1 MSSNTNIN
9 HTNINDTN
17 INDTNIID
25 DNVYY
30 IGNNYLNLGN
40 LNINNKKVNILLYTI
55 NKYTIIPYISFI
67 LQKHNNVLNSINKLI
82 LKNSTQFNIINELLN
97 KIDFID
103 KIYYKG
109 YYKYSNEIYLFYDY
123 TKNKKYKNFNKSSYV
138 EVTISEIINYNK
150 CFDYKINDKIVNLF
164 LKNKLLNYLEYK
176 KKILEVPEIY
186 YKYHD
191 DNCIYNIIYDD
202 FKLND
207 NNYYEFFSIDSLKK
221 NKKKYVI
228 KYIIFTGYITI
239 TNNTITNNTITN
251 NKINDDFINNYDS
264 ILIINSKTN
273 TKIINVKNF
282 NQIYFKTYYKMY

>member
-1 MSSNTNIN
+1 MSTNTIINDTIINDTNIN
-9 HTNINDTN
+9 HTNIND
-17 INDTNIID
+17 
-25 DNVYY
+25 DNAYY

-82 LKNSTQFNIINELLN
+82 LNNSTQFNIINELLN
-97 KIDFID
+97 KIYFID
-103 KIYYKG
+103 KIFYKG
-109 YYKYSNEIYLFYDY
+109 FYKYNNEIYLFYNY
-123 TKNKKYKNFNKSSYV
+123 SKKNNIIKNFNKSSYV

-164 LKNKLLNYLEYK
+164 LNNKLLNYLEYK
-176 KKILEVPEIY
+176 KNILEVPEIY

-191 DNCIYNIIYDD
+191 DINMYNIVNDD
-202 FKLND
+202 FKLN
-207 NNYYEFFSIDSLKK
+207 NNYFEFHSIDSLKK

-251 NKINDDFINNYDS
+251 NTINDDSINYFDS

-282 NQIYFKTYYKMY
+282 NQIYLQTYYKMY

>member
-1 MSSNTNIN
+1 MKFIYFIIIQKKIKIN
-9 HTNINDTN
+9 
-17 INDTNIID
+17 
-25 DNVYY
+25 
-30 IGNNYLNLGN
+30 
-40 LNINNKKVNILLYTI
+40 
-55 NKYTIIPYISFI
+55 
-67 LQKHNNVLNSINKLI
+67 
-82 LKNSTQFNIINELLN
+82 
-97 KIDFID
+97 
-103 KIYYKG
+103 
-109 YYKYSNEIYLFYDY
+109 
-123 TKNKKYKNFNKSSYV
+123 NFNKSSYV

-176 KKILEVPEIY
+176 KNILEVPEIY

-221 NKKKYVI
+221 NKKKYVN
-228 KYIIFTGYITI
+228 KYIIFTGYNTI
-239 TNNTITNNTITN
+239 TNNTITNNT
-251 NKINDDFINNYDS
+251 INDDFINNYDS

-282 NQIYFKTYYKMY
+282 NQIYFQSNYKMY

>member
-82 LKNSTQFNIINELLN
+82 LNNSTQFNIINELLN
-97 KIDFID
+97 KIYFID
-103 KIYYKG
+103 KIFYKG
-109 YYKYSNEIYLFYDY
+109 FYKYNNEIYLFYNY
-123 TKNKKYKNFNKSSYV
+123 SKKNNIIKNFNKSSYV

-164 LKNKLLNYLEYK
+164 LNNKLLNYLEYK
-176 KKILEVPEIY
+176 KNILEVPEIY

-191 DNCIYNIIYDD
+191 DINMYNIVNDD
-202 FKLND
+202 FKLNN
-207 NNYYEFFSIDSLKK
+207 NNYFEFHSIDSLKK
-221 NKKKYVI
+221 NKKKYVV
-228 KYIIFTGYITI
+228 KYIIFTGY
-239 TNNTITNNTITN
+239 NTITNKT
-251 NKINDDFINNYDS
+251 INDDSINYYDS

-282 NQIYFKTYYKMY
+282 NQIYFNTYYKMY